1 VNDGILSMP
10 EFQYRS
16 SEAIA
21 KSDLD
26 WICPPRTPAHYRAK
40 KLGLVE
46 TEQTP
51 AMRLGSMVH
60 RAILEPDTIKDAWV
74 VKPAG
79 MNFATKEGKE
89 WKASQTLPIISE
101 DEDVALRGM
110 MDSVWS
116 NPNAKRII
124 SGSDVERSAF
134 ATDSDGILRKAR
146 IDILPKTGNIVAD
159 LKTTASADPQ
169 EMEKSIAKYRYNV
182 QAAYYLDILK
192 LLGIERTQFLII
204 AVEKEPPFASA
215 VYALDPDA
223 IEWGRKQ
230 YRRDLALVRHCEAEN
245 HFPAWG
251 NDIVHIGLPA
261 WMTKQLEGVL

>member
-1 VNDGILSMP
+1 
-10 EFQYRS
+10 
-16 SEAIA
+16 
-21 KSDLD
+21 
-26 WICPPRTPAHYRAK
+26 
-40 KLGLVE
+40 
-46 TEQTP
+46 
-51 AMRLGSMVH
+51 
-60 RAILEPDTIKDAWV
+60 
-74 VKPAG
+74 
-79 MNFATKEGKE
+79 
-89 WKASQTLPIISE
+89 
-101 DEDVALRGM
+101 M

-124 SGSDVERSAF
+124 QGSDVERSAF
-134 ATDSDGILRKAR
+134 ATDDHGTLRKAR

-204 AVEKEPPFASA
+204 AVEKEPPYASA
-215 VYALDPDA
+215 VYALDPDT

-251 NDIVHIGLPA
+251 NDIVTVGLPA
-261 WMTKQLEGVL
+261 WMTKQLEAVL